1 MSERVGRW
9 GVALVGALTL
19 VSVGLL
25 AAEPF
30 LLAAT
35 AVPLAYVLY
44 GAVARVPPGAS
55 LRAERV
61 VETGNPTPG
70 EAVDVALTVTN
81 DGDAAL
87 TDVRIVDGVPG
98 ELTVVDGSPRACESL
113 RPGDSVTVRYSLL
126 AKRGT
131 FAFDDP
137 VARVRPLAATAVAT
151 ATLDA
156 AGDASVTC
164 ANVVSEVPLAD
175 ATLPR
180 AGTLP
185 TDSGGSGLEFHA
197 TRNYQ
202 SGDPVSRIDWRRF
215 AKTNELTTVQYR
227 EEQAVRTVLVVDARP
242 VTRVTPD
249 AGYPTGAELGAYAAE
264 RLFDA
269 LGRTSVVASVV
280 AVGLDA
286 DDVVGGLDP
295 DDLVWVDPGGD
306 GGTAA
311 RVSQVFD
318 GIQAAVARGERSE
331 ARGTSERGAERP
343 ASRRESG
350 TEAEASARTDPETD
364 SPPSP
369 ETDDETVP
377 AADGGEAPHVDE
389 SARRLLARL
398 PPTAQVVLFSPFVDD
413 WPVTLTQSLAA
424 RGYPTTVVSPD
435 VTHGGGLG
443 QSVVGLERD
452 LRIQSV
458 ELAGAT
464 CIDWDLDE
472 PIDIALRASLA
483 DLFKA

>member
-1 MSERVGRW
+1 MSERVNRW

-35 AVPLAYVLY
+35 AVPLTYVLY
-44 GAVARVPPGAS
+44 GAVSRVPPDAS

-61 VETGNPTPG
+61 VETADPAPG
-70 EAVDVALTVTN
+70 DAVEVALTVEN

-113 RPGDSVTVRYSLL
+113 RPGESTTVRYSLL

-131 FAFDDP
+131 FGFDDP

-156 AGDASVTC
+156 AGDTAVTC

-197 TRNYQ
+197 TRAYQ
-202 SGDPVSRIDWRRF
+202 PGDPVSRIDWRRF

-227 EEQAVRTVLVVDARP
+227 EEQAARTVLVVDARP

-249 AGYPTGAELGAYAAE
+249 EGYPTGAELGAYAAE

-280 AVGLDA
+280 AVGLA
-286 DDVVGGLDP
+286 DHHVAGGLDP
-295 DDLVWVDPGGD
+295 DDLVWVDPDGD
-306 GGTAA
+306 GSTAA
-311 RVSQVFD
+311 RAAQVFD
-318 GIQAAVARGERSE
+318 GVQAAATNGVCE
-331 ARGTSERGAERP
+331 AAERANGKP
-343 ASRRESG
+343 ERPLNRESG
-350 TEAEASARTDPETD
+350 DVASTDLPNTGAGPADGPDEEA
-364 SPPSP
+364 
-369 ETDDETVP
+369 TVTAP
-377 AADGGEAPHVDE
+377 DGGEEAAHVE
-389 SARRLLARL
+389 ASARRLLARL
-398 PPTAQVVLFSPFVDD
+398 PPTAQVVLFSPRVDQ
-413 WPVTLTQSLAA
+413 WPVTVTQSLAA

-435 VTHGGGLG
+435 VPRGDGLG

-452 LRIQSV
+452 LRLQSA

-464 CIDWDLDE
+464 CIDWDLEE

-483 DLFKA
+483 DLFQT

>member
-156 AGDASVTC
+156 EGDTSVTC

-280 AVGLDA
+280 AIGLEA

-295 DDLVWVDPGGD
+295 DDLVWVDPGGE

-318 GIQAAVARGERSE
+318 GVQVAVANGVSEAAERASGER
-331 ARGTSERGAERP
+331 ERP
-343 ASRRESG
+343 ASRGESG
-350 TEAEASARTDPETD
+350 AGAEPEARADPETD
-364 SPPSP
+364 APPSP

-377 AADGGEAPHVDE
+377 AADGGEAPHVDDA
-389 SARRLLARL
+389 ARRLLARL

-435 VTHGGGLG
+435 VTRGDGLG
-443 QSVVGLERD
+443 QSVVALERD
-452 LRIQSV
+452 LRVQSV

-464 CIDWDLDE
+464 CIDWDLNE

-483 DLFKA
+483 DLFKT